1 MSVFEISMLVCFGV
15 SWPFSIYKTY
25 TSRTTK
31 GKSLVF
37 LYVVPAGYVA
47 GILHKIFY
55 RFDGVIIFYIINFC
69 LVAVDIALLLQKCFD
84 KKITGGNSG

>member
-1 MSVFEISMLVCFGV
+1 MSIFEIVMLVCFGI
-15 SWPFSIYKTY
+15 SWPFSIHKTY

-37 LYVVPAGYVA
+37 LYVVLAGYAA

-69 LVAVDIALLLQKCFD
+69 LVAVDIAFYYRNVWIEKQAA
-84 KKITGGNSG
+84 IAA